1 MKWRNL
7 SWILGAC
14 ALVVTTTRSAFATEP
29 LQAFLDRAKTHS
41 FDAREMAATEQQRSA
56 EAKVALGKLTPSFT
70 ARGVYTRNQ
79 EEVAA
84 TLPGRAPVPA
94 MPAMNGMPATD
105 AVPGTD
111 PVRLVITPLNQLDA
125 FFQLDVPIIDLA
137 NYHRYKAASALAESA
152 AEQRGATTIDI
163 SRSVARAYYQFLG
176 AGALLLSANESIRAA
191 EANLKNV
198 DDRRSAGAATDL
210 DHERALA
217 SVARA
222 QQDLADAELSAALAG
237 RSLETLSGLSPTPG
251 DVVEQ
256 DDLHA
261 EGSLSAWLGQ
271 ATDVPQERAARKLGE
286 AAEQNRKAAN
296 RALLPTLTGSAQER
310 ITNATGFGGKNAS
323 YTLQLVLAWRLDYG
337 TIATNDVQSAALEV
351 QRVRVARTRRAAQD
365 AVFEAF
371 RRVESGLAKSRA
383 ARAQSAAAERAAEL
397 STDRYNAGVATQLD
411 VTQAQRDAFLATAA
425 RIQADA
431 DLAFAR
437 ASLRLAAGVP
447 VSDRRPR

>member
-1 MKWRNL
+1 MKGRHS
-7 SWILGAC
+7 SWIIGVYALLGTA
-14 ALVVTTTRSAFATEP
+14 ARSASATEP
-29 LQAFLDRAKTHS
+29 LQAFLDRAKTYS
-41 FDAREMAATEQQRSA
+41 FDAREAAAIEQQRSA
-56 EAKVALGKLTPSFT
+56 DTNVALGKLMPSFS

-105 AVPGTD
+105 PIPGTD

-125 FFQLDVPIIDLA
+125 FLQLDVPIIDLA

-152 AEQRGATTIDI
+152 VEQRGATTIDI

-176 AGALLLSANESIRAA
+176 AGALLLSANESIKAA

-198 DDRRSAGAATDL
+198 DDRRVAGAATDL
-210 DHERALA
+210 DHQRALA

-261 EGSLSAWLGQ
+261 EGSLSGWLGQ
-271 ATDVPQERAARKLGE
+271 ATDVPQERAARKLAE
-286 AAEQNRKAAN
+286 AAEQNRKAAS
-296 RALLPTLTGSAQER
+296 RALLPTLAGSAQER
-310 ITNATGFGGKNAS
+310 ITNATGFGGRNAS

-337 TIATNDVQSAALEV
+337 TIAGNDVQSAALEV
-351 QRVRVARTRRAAQD
+351 QRVRALRTRRAAQD

-383 ARAQSAAAERAAEL
+383 ARAQSAAAERASAL
-397 STDRYNAGVATQLD
+397 SMDRYNAGVATQLD
-411 VTQAQRDAFLATAA
+411 VTQAQRDAFLASAA